1 MYRSSGLFP
10 FQYLLILFCGA
21 LIAVGWQWVGLPFC
35 LSTDSLLRLVVF
47 LSCAYVIRV
56 VVSPKIF
63 VGRATHCLPC
73 SSGMGDGLT
82 EWAGLLQGMLHNG
95 KGYRLTAV
103 ASLPVAEPSCAQ
115 Q

>member
-1 MYRSSGLFP
+1 MEPQLLLVGSGWY
-10 FQYLLILFCGA
+10 YLS
-21 LIAVGWQWVGLPFC
+21 V
-35 LSTDSLLRLVVF
+35 LSANSLLRLVVF
-47 LSCAYVIRV
+47 LSCAYVITV
-56 VVSPKIF
+56 VVSPRII
-63 VGRATHCLPC
+63 VGRATHYPPC

-95 KGYRLTAV
+95 KVYELTAV